1 MANSGRVVLIAGMAG
16 AAGSER
22 WRQIMCRRAVGRA
35 SLEIR
40 RGSAVV
46 PTGDAIHFREEL
58 SENGGPGGS
67 PIPAKSIS
75 T

>member
-46 PTGDAIHFREEL
+46 PTGFPKTV
-58 SENGGPGGS
+58 GPGGS